1 MTQAP
6 LSSATKWEPKGV
18 TSQGKANDKGTHRR
32 AGAGLA
38 TPSPVSP
45 GTGALSPHPPCTH
58 LAHTICYFPGM
69 ITQLSGH

>member
-18 TSQGKANDKGTHRR
+18 TSQGKASDNR
-32 AGAGLA
+32 AGGAVLA

-45 GTGALSPHPPCTH
+45 GTGASSPTPTLHTLSTH
-58 LAHTICYFPGM
+58 HLL
-69 ITQLSGH
+69 LS